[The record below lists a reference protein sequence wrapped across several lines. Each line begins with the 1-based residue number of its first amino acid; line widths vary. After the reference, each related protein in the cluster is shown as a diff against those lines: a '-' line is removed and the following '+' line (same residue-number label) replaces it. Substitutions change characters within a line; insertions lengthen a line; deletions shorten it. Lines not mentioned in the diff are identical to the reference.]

1 MVAIATVLCL
11 GYWLILVD
19 CVVCVTSSL
28 SSRGTIRQQLVRL
41 TRPFGVFLSCLQ
53 LTLAPLSFT
62 DVEYSILT
70 EYQATLYFHQYS
82 DIVHE
87 STTPDS
93 ECSDLIETN
102 LPAVVDIE

>member
-19 CVVCVTSSL
+19 HVVYVTSSF
-28 SSRGTIRQQLVRL
+28 SIHAPIQQQLVCL

-53 LTLAPLSFT
+53 LALTPLSFT
-62 DVEYSILT
+62 DVECSILT
-70 EYQATLYFHQYS
+70 EYRATLYFHQYS

-93 ECSDLIETN
+93 ECGNLIETN